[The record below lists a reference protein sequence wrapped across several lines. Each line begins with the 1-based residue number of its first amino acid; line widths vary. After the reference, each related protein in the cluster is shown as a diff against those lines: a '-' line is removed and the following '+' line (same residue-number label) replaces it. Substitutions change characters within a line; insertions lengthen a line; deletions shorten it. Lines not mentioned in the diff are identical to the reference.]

1 MDGSPLP
8 GATVALSVR
17 ERFPSTVLQSD
28 LDGVVEFSPLE
39 PASYT
44 LTATMP
50 GYAVVRKPDVLLGGS
65 KATTVLLPLGAEI
78 VEVEQVVANLE
89 TVTSTTF
96 GDQFIQDLPVQARF
110 ATDVIPGAVWGVSGG
125 IAGGTIELDTVESAG
140 TESYAPVGDN
150 PFHRTAD
157 EPLSTFSA
165 DVDTASY
172 SNVRRFLESGQ
183 RPPADAVRIEE
194 LINYF
199 DYEHPKPEGSDPFG
213 VDVEV
218 AECPW
223 QPAHRLA
230 RITLAARR
238 EARADY
244 PGSNL
249 VFLLDVSGSMQ
260 PPNKLPLLQKALG
273 LLVDQ
278 LDARDS
284 VSIVVYAG
292 AEGLALPPT
301 PGSDRATILEAIAR
315 LEAGGSTAGASGLRL
330 AYEQARAGFIPG
342 GVNRVVLAT
351 DGDFNVGVTSPS
363 ELLDVVAQDAERGI
377 FLTVLGFGDGNL
389 KDDRLEHLADHGNGN
404 YAYIDGLDEA
414 RKVLVEEIGGTL
426 VTVAKDVKFQVEFN
440 PLQVA
445 AYRLIGYSNRLLAH
459 RDFNDDTKDAGEV
472 GVGHTVTVL
481 YEIEPAGPDAAS
493 ADEARQ
499 ARREVDPLRYRRPGG
514 PSKAAESGELL
525 TLKVRFKRPAESSS
539 ELRTYAVHDD
549 GLTLGSASEDF
560 RFAAAVAAFG
570 MRLRGDAAVASFEWA
585 QIREL
590 AGGARTSD
598 EHGHRAGFLRLVDS
612 TQGAR

>member
-1 MDGSPLP
+1 MATPARDRLSTLVEPRSGP
-8 GATVALSVR
+8 GVAGGADVASGVLVAGVDKTVQPQGEYANVEGLGYLGGTLSVQSAR
-17 ERFPSTVLQSD
+17 ERDFKTVVA
-28 LDGVVEFSPLE
+28 GVANVDPLTGLRMANVNYDSIEEVTDFAGAAGGFAAPPPPPPPGSLTQGEDPLE
-39 PASYT
+39 
-44 LTATMP
+44 
-50 GYAVVRKPDVLLGGS
+50 
-65 KATTVLLPLGAEI
+65 
-78 VEVEQVVANLE
+78 
-89 TVTSTTF
+89 
-96 GDQFIQDLPVQARF
+96 
-110 ATDVIPGAVWGVSGG
+110 SG
-125 IAGGTIELDTVESAG
+125 G

-292 AEGLALPPT
+292 AEGLVLPPT

-549 GLTLGSASEDF
+549 GLTLGSASDDF

-590 AGGARTSD
+590 AGSARTSD